1 MRKSGI
7 NSNTPNDFLLGA
19 GVVFKNFKY
28 VYKKVEASGGGS
40 GTQPEGS
47 LKIVADGTTEKE
59 NETIDFQNEK
69 TKITE

>member
-28 VYKKVEASGGGS
+28 VYSKVEDETDGAL
-40 GTQPEGS
+40 QV
-47 LKIVADGTTEKE
+47 VADGTV
-59 NETIDFQNEK
+59 ETDK
-69 TKITE
+69 TIQLSK